1 MNLPPVD
8 FIRVPHPAL
17 HDFVVVASS
26 AVGMPDDHAELL
38 AQFLVANDL
47 RGVFS
52 HGTTQIATYARLMRD
67 GVLNPRPVVH
77 FSRET
82 PASVVADGDG
92 GLGYFPA
99 YANAQAVIERAKT
112 QGIAVGLTRNHGHF
126 GAAGIYSRL
135 TLPHD
140 LLAFVTSGHQLNL
153 APGAPLVAAAGG
165 SPISFSAPAGVE
177 QSLVLDFGAIHDLYV
192 TSPHRDEIT
201 RLAPA
206 IVFRSIGLG
215 AICQSWGGFL
225 AGVPFDPARAQ
236 RTWAGANQGSV
247 LIAFR
252 IDLFM
257 TAAAFKTEMDAYIAA
272 VRRLAPL
279 EGFDA
284 SFLPGGIEAVRE
296 AEYRALGVPVGP
308 EHRSRLEALASELG
322 IAPPW

>member
-8 FIRVPHPAL
+8 FMRVPHPAL
-17 HDFVVVASS
+17 HAFVVHAGIT
-26 AVGMPDDHAELL
+26 VGMPDDQADLL
-38 AQFLVANDL
+38 AQLLTANDL

-52 HGTTQIATYARLMRD
+52 HGTTQIATYARFMRD
-67 GVLNPRPVVH
+67 GILNPRPVIH
-77 FSRET
+77 FGQET
-82 PASVVADGDG
+82 PASIVADGDG

-135 TLPHD
+135 TLSHD
-140 LLAFVTSGHQLNL
+140 LLAFVTSGHQLTL
-153 APGAPLVAAAGG
+153 APGDPLVTAAGG
-165 SPISFSAPAGVE
+165 SPISMSAPAGME

-192 TSPHRDEIT
+192 DSPHRDEIT
-201 RLAPA
+201 RLAPGT
-206 IVFRSIGLG
+206 VFRSIGLG

-225 AGVPFDPARAQ
+225 AGVPFDPARA
-236 RTWAGANQGSV
+236 RREWAGANQGSL
-247 LIAFR
+247 LIALR

-257 TAAAFKTEMDAYIAA
+257 PAAAFKAEMDAYVAA

-308 EHRSRLEALASELG
+308 EHRSRLESLASELG
-322 IAPPW
+322 LALPW